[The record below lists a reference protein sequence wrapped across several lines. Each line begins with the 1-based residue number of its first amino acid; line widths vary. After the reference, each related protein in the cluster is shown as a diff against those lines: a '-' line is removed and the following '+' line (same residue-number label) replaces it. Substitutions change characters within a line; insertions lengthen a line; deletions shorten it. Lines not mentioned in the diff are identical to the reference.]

1 MQLNWHILEM
11 PTGYKSSPHLP
22 SLLVYLASV
31 QAYTFAPFFSFF
43 VFFAM
48 EILFLAPSNGIK
60 KPKAKMKIK
69 AKKTNSTS
77 ENTIQSSYFVLELRK
92 LFFFIEMNSFAWV
105 PREIE
110 NNIPSKKS
118 IPRIPRA
125 NKEPNKSNW
134 MWIYAFFVHQ

>member
-1 MQLNWHILEM
+1 
-11 PTGYKSSPHLP
+11 
-22 SLLVYLASV
+22 
-31 QAYTFAPFFSFF
+31 
-43 VFFAM
+43 
-48 EILFLAPSNGIK
+48 
-60 KPKAKMKIK
+60 MKIN
-69 AKKTNSTS
+69 AKKTNSSS
-77 ENTIQSSYFVLELRK
+77 ENTIQSSYFVLVLRK

-118 IPRIPRA
+118 IPRLPRA